1 MEIKEEKKY
10 GENVKNKGK
19 INWTYKKKKKK
30 KERKVKK
37 KMWGE
42 RRRIGGIYIYVY
54 VITRLGKFA
63 RGERGVWA

>member
-30 KERKVKK
+30 KEKESEKK
-37 KMWGE
+37 CGE
-42 RRRIGGIYIYVY
+42 REGGLGVYIYICIRNYKV
-54 VITRLGKFA
+54 
-63 RGERGVWA
+63 GEICKG

>member
-30 KERKVKK
+30 KKK
-37 KMWGE
+37 KKE
-42 RRRIGGIYIYVY
+42 
-54 VITRLGKFA
+54 K
-63 RGERGVWA
+63 EKEK